1 MANHCDQVS
10 WSYQIPM
17 RRTCAALNLEK
28 HRGVDGRKR
37 VACLRSINGLVD
49 NKEDVEGIID
59 PGSQI
64 ISMSEEVCHALG
76 LIYDPT
82 ICLNM
87 QSANGEVDQSLGLVR
102 NVPFQVSDIVLYLQ
116 ITLFD
121 RRIRHLTRRPFVF

>member
-1 MANHCDQVS
+1 MVVPDP
-10 WSYQIPM
+10 YE
-17 RRTCAALNLEK
+17 TYL
-28 HRGVDGRKR
+28 RGLKPGETPEVLT
-37 VACLRSINGLVD
+37 VAKESHALRSINGLVD

-82 ICLNM
+82 IRLNM

-116 ITLFD
+116 IHV
-121 RRIRHLTRRPFVF
+121 IRQAAYESY

>member
-17 RRTCAALNLEK
+17 RRTCVALNLEK
-28 HRGVDGRKR
+28 HRGVT
-37 VACLRSINGLVD
+37 VAKESHAAIHQWSRRQ
-49 NKEDVEGIID
+49 KEDVEGIID

-82 ICLNM
+82 IRLNM

-121 RRIRHLTRRPFVF
+121 RPHTTSY

>member
-1 MANHCDQVS
+1 MVVPDP
-10 WSYQIPM
+10 YE
-17 RRTCAALNLEK
+17 TYL
-28 HRGVDGRKR
+28 RGLKPGKTPRFDGRKR

-82 ICLNM
+82 IRLNM

-116 ITLFD
+116 ITSFD
-121 RRIRHLTRRPFVF
+121 RLHMTSY